1 MKIAALLVARPETK
15 SRSQLAGYA
24 DKVHIL
30 LSLSTGLKIN
40 GLLYFVEIKFLVR
53 DTFIYF
59 TITQVASN
67 LSWFRSSYYDHSD
80 QINGSVALLS
90 NAACLSYF

>member
-30 LSLSTGLKIN
+30 LNLSTGLEIN
-40 GLLYFVEIKFLVR
+40 WLLYFVEIKFLVI
-53 DTFIYF
+53 DTFIF
-59 TITQVASN
+59 FSITQEVSN
-67 LSWFRSSYYDHSD
+67 LSRFQSSYYDYSD